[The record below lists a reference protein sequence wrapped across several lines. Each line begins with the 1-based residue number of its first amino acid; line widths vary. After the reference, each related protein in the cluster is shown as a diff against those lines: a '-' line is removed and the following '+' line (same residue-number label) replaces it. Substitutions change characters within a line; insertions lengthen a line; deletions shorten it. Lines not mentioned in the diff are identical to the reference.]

1 MSVSSPLPLSELQVT
16 VAGKNSP
23 PPHHWRR
30 TRGMEQVVGLRD
42 RQQPPPGDRRRLLL
56 LPQPPTPTAEGPE
69 QGEGAPQLTLWG
81 VAPSPPSMDR
91 TMPSPLTTASP
102 PPWWAPPWPAP
113 GATAPTQKRH
123 RRGGWRWG
131 RRHQHHRHLPLWPL
145 RPHPTAGYLGHSRL
159 WLGTPLP
166 HTHCEQRNH
175 EPHTAMVMG
184 AVGSMACSSM
194 GAMRG

>member
-1 MSVSSPLPLSELQVT
+1 
-16 VAGKNSP
+16 
-23 PPHHWRR
+23 
-30 TRGMEQVVGLRD
+30 MEQVAGLRD
-42 RQQPPPGDRRRLLL
+42 RQQPPPGDRLPLLL
-56 LPQPPTPTAEGPE
+56 LPQPPTAEGPE
-69 QGEGAPQLTLWG
+69 QGEGALQLTLWG

-91 TMPSPLTTASP
+91 TMPSPLTAASP
-102 PPWWAPPWPAP
+102 PPWWAPTGARRAGRPAP
-113 GATAPTQKRH
+113 PWHPPGQRLLH

-166 HTHCEQRNH
+166 YTHCEQRNH

-194 GAMRG
+194 ACSSMGAMRG